1 MEEDNMTNYDNRDT
15 CRIEVPGPVKDAFAI
30 LFLQSKMVSI
40 RKNGVKNE
48 EENTY
53 DTFVAWE

>member
-1 MEEDNMTNYDNRDT
+1 MTNYDNRDT

-53 DTFVAWE
+53 DTFVA